1 MLIAT
6 LAVSPCRAGDP
17 PSPAQNAKDADPADA
32 QRFWVQTDYLL
43 RWTRGNSLPPLVTA
57 SPAGTARNLAG
68 VLPGAQILFGGS
80 NVDGEG
86 RHGARLAFGYWLQ
99 HDRRYAIEVS
109 VDWLGDNGGT
119 HFAASSSGASF
130 LARPFFDANL
140 DAPSALLVS
149 APGVFSG
156 AVSSS
161 TFTQALSASAGLRKN
176 WRQTGR
182 WRIDLLGGYRYFQY
196 RETLKVQQSSTVI
209 GGQLPLGT
217 TISGADD
224 FNAKNDFHGGE
235 AGLAAEWHRDRWS
248 ASMTPKVALGV
259 VHKLSRINGDTA
271 IDGGAPLVGDLLALS
286 SNIGSRSEN
295 SFAALPEARLVGR
308 YDVSRHLGFT
318 LGYTVRYLSSVLRT
332 SGQIDLTV
340 NPNLLPPGVGGG
352 PARPQPQMNTSG
364 LWSHGLNAGLEFR
377 F

>member
-1 MLIAT
+1 
-6 LAVSPCRAGDP
+6 
-17 PSPAQNAKDADPADA
+17 
-32 QRFWVQTDYLL
+32 VQTDYLL

-99 HDRRYAIEVS
+99 HDQRCAFEVS

-119 HFAASSSGASF
+119 HFAASSNGASF

-140 DAPSALLVS
+140 NAPSALLVS
-149 APGVFSG
+149 APGLISG

-176 WRQTGR
+176 WRQTGH

-196 RETLKVQQSSTVI
+196 RETLKVQQSATVM
-209 GGQLPLGT
+209 GGPVPMGT

-235 AGLAAEWHRDRWS
+235 AGLAAEWHRNRWS
-248 ASMTPKVALGV
+248 ASITPKVALGV
-259 VHKLSRINGDTA
+259 VRKLSRINGDTA
-271 IDGGAPLVGDLLALS
+271 IAGGAPLVGDLLALS

-308 YDVSRHLGFT
+308 YAVSQHLGFT

-340 NPNLLPPGVGGG
+340 NPNLLPPGVAGG
-352 PARPQPQMNTSG
+352 PARPQPQMNTRG
-364 LWSHGLNAGLEFR
+364 LWSYGLGACPDRIGVAIPHSCHSG
-377 F
+377 